1 MRMPIHSNWL
11 LYFHADEVLN
21 RSDRTY
27 NSYLLLLRLV
37 PRLKEILE
45 DPAVDSKMFDQF
57 ITQAG
62 FLVLF
67 IPSTSY

>member
-1 MRMPIHSNWL
+1 M
-11 LYFHADEVLN
+11 LN
-21 RSDRTY
+21 RSERTY

-45 DPAVDSKMFDQF
+45 DPAVDSNMFSQF
-57 ITQAG
+57 ITQVG

-67 IPSTSY
+67 IRSTSY